1 MVLKLSTCET
11 MSLITFVGSE
21 FHPLFRRTLL
31 GSAIVSAWVSDEG
44 GGTLAGME
52 DWTRLCA
59 DKDGEANMCC
69 GKWTGDD
76 DYSTPLD
83 LRDTYQQRRVMSM
96 PDNLLE

>member
-1 MVLKLSTCET
+1 MVLRLSTRET
-11 MSLITFVGSE
+11 MSKITTVGSE
-21 FHPLFRRTLL
+21 FQPLFRRTLL

-59 DKDGEANMCC
+59 DKDGGANMCC

-76 DYSTPLD
+76 DYNTPLD